1 MKLQHIAA
9 AVALATAG
17 VAHASLDDMYT
28 GNSSLAFIAFDAVMP
43 GNVNPGTGSV
53 FVDLGL
59 NLNDFVSTADP
70 MQVGGLGAEG
80 NKVVWNFNANT
91 ITVNGVTQATTN
103 DFSAV
108 APFLAHIDDPARWAV
123 IAGDANSVPQRI
135 LTTGTPTASALTQQV
150 SSLTAGSV
158 RANATW
164 TNSGVSSAVDNGSYY
179 AANSADPN
187 FVAASTNFGT
197 NWVSKLKW
205 ASTTTGAQNNFWM
218 ALGDGSEQQVG
229 VTHTAGADT
238 TGLLNNNGTFT
249 WNQSAGTLTWAT
261 AAPVPEPES
270 YALAL
275 VGLAAAGFV
284 ARRRSAK

>member
-17 VAHASLDDMYT
+17 VAHASLDDMNT
-28 GNSSLAFIAFDAVMP
+28 KNSSLAFIAYD
-43 GNVNPGTGSV
+43 NVGTVNGSV

-59 NLNDFVSTADP
+59 HLNDFIDSSNP
-70 MQVGGLGAEG
+70 FKVGGLSNEG
-80 NKVVWNFNANT
+80 NKVVWNFSANS
-91 ITVNGVTQATTN
+91 ITVNGVTQAGSN

-108 APFLAHIDDPARWAV
+108 SSFLAGTDDAAKWAV
-123 IAGDANSVPQRI
+123 IAGDALNIPQRM
-135 LTTGTPTASALTQQV
+135 LTTGTPNATALTLQN
-150 SSLTAGSV
+150 SSATAGMTGVNSMWV
-158 RANATW
+158 
-164 TNSGVSSAVDNGSYY
+164 NSGVSSAVDNGSYY
-179 AANSADPN
+179 AANAADN
-187 FVAASTNFGT
+187 SYVAKSTNFAT
-197 NWVSKLKW
+197 NWQNKLKW
-205 ASTTTGAQNNFWM
+205 VATTTGTQNNFWM

-249 WNQSAGTLTWAT
+249 WDKAAGTLTWQTAT
-261 AAPVPEPES
+261 VVTAPVPEPES